1 MDFLAVCY
9 YSDDTH
15 LVHKLVDMTR
25 EEAEQ
30 KIKKELEEKGG
41 GTARILGSDGN
52 LSII

>member
-30 KIKKELEEKGG
+30 EVRKELESKGG
-41 GTARILGSDGN
+41 GSAEIMGSDGK